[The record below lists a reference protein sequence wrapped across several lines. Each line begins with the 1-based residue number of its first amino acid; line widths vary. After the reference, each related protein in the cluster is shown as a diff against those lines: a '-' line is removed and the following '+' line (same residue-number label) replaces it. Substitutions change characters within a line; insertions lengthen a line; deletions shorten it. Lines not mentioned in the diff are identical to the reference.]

1 MKASS
6 REDLMVEIRVAVE
19 DATGVPKL
27 ISRLARLFDR
37 SALSFDPSRR
47 EVRVEAEWE
56 SRAAMR
62 VVEVVQTWLEEDGAQ
77 SATLS
82 MGDRS
87 YTLVT
92 STPLAA
98 GL

>member
-1 MKASS
+1 
-6 REDLMVEIRVAVE
+6 MVEIRVAVE
-19 DATGVPKL
+19 DTTPVPQL
-27 ISRLARLFDR
+27 MSRLARLFDW

-62 VVEVVQTWLEEDGAQ
+62 VVEVVQAWLEEDGVAW
-77 SATLS
+77 ATLS
-82 MGDRS
+82 VGERS

-92 STPLAA
+92 PTPLAA